1 MLVRG
6 LAVVRDAGA
15 WPGPWCVILVR
26 GLALVHDAGAWPGPW
41 CVILVRGLV
50 PTWSWPSHGLVV
62 A

>member
-6 LAVVRDAGA
+6 LAVVR
-15 WPGPWCVILVR
+15 
-26 GLALVHDAGAWPGPW
+26 DAGAWPGPW